1 MTTRLDW
8 VALVRHGR
16 STGNVAREVAEAAG
30 HEVIDLAERDAD
42 VPLDE
47 LGERQARAVG
57 HWLATARPD
66 LVVAS
71 PYLRSL
77 STARLALAAAAECG
91 SWAPCELRVDE
102 RVRDR
107 ELGVL
112 DLLTSHGVA
121 ARMPDEQRRKERLG
135 KFYYR
140 PPGGESWA
148 DVVLR
153 VRSVLADLR
162 SENHSFEN
170 LIADNHSADNHSA
183 DSHGA
188 EAPGRRVVFVAH
200 EMIVFALRYVLES
213 VPERDLLTAAA
224 RTDVPNGSVTAW
236 QRDAGGAFRLT
247 LAQATGHLAT
257 LPS

>member
-8 VALVRHGR
+8 VGLVRHGQ
-16 STGNVAREVAEAAG
+16 STGNVAREAAEAAG
-30 HEVIDLAERDAD
+30 HEVIDIAERDAD
-42 VPLDE
+42 VPLSE
-47 LGERQARAVG
+47 LGVRQAHAVG
-57 HWLATARPD
+57 EWLATDPPE

-77 STARLALAAAAECG
+77 DTARLALAVAKERG
-91 SWAPCELRVDE
+91 VEVPGGLRVDE
-102 RVRDR
+102 RLRDR

-121 ARMPDEQRRKERLG
+121 ERLPDELRRKERLG

-153 VRSVLADLR
+153 VRSLLAELSAETPGLRVL
-162 SENHSFEN
+162 
-170 LIADNHSADNHSA
+170 
-183 DSHGA
+183 
-188 EAPGRRVVFVAH
+188 FVAH
-200 EMIVFALRYVLES
+200 EMTVFALRYVLES
-213 VPERDLLTAAA
+213 VPEPELLVTAA

-236 QRDAGGAFRLT
+236 ERDLEGAFHVT
-247 LAQATGHLAT
+247 LAQETGHLAA
-257 LPS
+257 LLS